1 MLPPSP
7 PGPVRAGADARALVD
22 RHVALVDRAR
32 AVVTHLDDV
41 AVAVAAWVRDDE
53 ARRVRDELSRV
64 PVGRLGETTERNLRL
79 TAVEN
84 AGYATAAD
92 FLGVRPETFDAI
104 PGVGDATA
112 RGVVAAVD
120 QLAKAA
126 VTLRPLRITLDRA
139 GLPEPREARDLLAL
153 LRRFQRVTPLVA
165 PHRRELDDYV
175 RFGGQATHDAAPA
188 RHAARMLLTL
198 PRTRRAAHAA
208 LARLQ
213 EWDERIAINDLPGI
227 VARAEAE
234 IAATDPA
241 GIALAE
247 DFARRSAEYFTTLQE
262 IVPHAAGVLAARG
275 LLPADLVARV
285 DAHPL
290 DTSLLRVALRGYQE
304 FGARFALEQGRV
316 LLGDE
321 MGLGKTMQA
330 LAAIAHLAADGHRRF
345 LVVCPASL
353 LANWEH
359 EIQLRTSLAVHRA
372 HGSGRADALAVW
384 EREGG
389 IGLTTFEGL
398 AHVPLPGTS
407 DDDPGLSPDLGR
419 VGLLVVDEAQQ
430 VKNPRAARSKLVAA
444 WAQRC
449 ARVLLMSGTPMD
461 NRLEDFLALTELL
474 QPGLAATIPKHLGLV
489 GPEAFRHAVAH
500 VYLRRNQ
507 SDVLVELPGIVASD
521 DWVELREPEER
532 AYRAAVEAG
541 NLMAMRQAAWHPT
554 AGESPAKLDRLLD
567 LVDEALDEGHSVL
580 VFSYFRTTLDL
591 VSATLAAR
599 GVAVH
604 GPLTGDVPV
613 ARRGELVDAFTSDD
627 TAVLVAQISV
637 GGTGLNLQAASVVV
651 LCEPQLTPTLED
663 QAIARAHRMGQ
674 VRPVRAHRLLGSDG
688 VDERIVEI
696 LGRKREVFDD
706 YVRVSSLA
714 QAAVGSIDV
723 ARGDLAREVV
733 AAEQARLGYGPWW
746 DELNEPSPPTLSPD
760 QPESPQLPLR
770 YRAPE

>member
-1 MLPPSP
+1 MIDPAPGGP
-7 PGPVRAGADARALVD
+7 APVRPGPEARELVD
-22 RHVALVDRAR
+22 RHAALVARAR
-32 AVVTHLDDV
+32 AIVEHVDDV
-41 AVAVAAWVRDDE
+41 AVAVAAWVRADE
-53 ARRVRDELSRV
+53 QRRIREELGHV
-64 PVGRLGETTERNLRL
+64 PVGRLGETTDRNLRL
-79 TAVEN
+79 TAVQA

-92 FLGVRPETFDAI
+92 LLGVDTATLDAI

-153 LRRFQRVTPLVA
+153 LRRFQRVSPLVA
-165 PHRRELDDYV
+165 PHRRALDDYV
-175 RFGGQATHDAAPA
+175 RFGGRAADDAAPA
-188 RHAARMLLTL
+188 RHTARMLFTL
-198 PRTRRAAHAA
+198 PRTRRTTHAA

-213 EWDERIAINDLPGI
+213 EWDERLATSDLPGV
-227 VARAEAE
+227 VARAESE
-234 IAATDPA
+234 IAVTDPA
-241 GIALAE
+241 GLALAE
-247 DFARRSAEYFTTLQE
+247 DFARRSVEYFTTLQE
-262 IVPHAAGVLAARG
+262 IVPQAVDVLATRG

-285 DAHPL
+285 EAHPL
-290 DTSLLRVALRGYQE
+290 DTALLRVALRGYQE

-359 EIQLRTSLAVHRA
+359 EVHDRSTLAVHRI
-372 HGSGRADALAVW
+372 HGAGRADALAAW

-389 IGLTTFEGL
+389 VGLTTFEGL
-398 AHVPLPGTS
+398 AHVPLDGS
-407 DDDPGLSPDLGR
+407 ARLDDDAPSESAGAAGLGR

-430 VKNPRAARSKLVAA
+430 VKNPKTARSRLVAA

-461 NRLEDFLALTELL
+461 NRLEDFLTLVEMLH
-474 QPGLAATIPKHLGLV
+474 PGLSASMPSHLGLV
-489 GPEAFRHAVAH
+489 GPEAFRSAVAH

-507 SDVLVELPGIVASD
+507 ADVLVELPGVVASD
-521 DWVELREPEER
+521 DWVDLGASEEAHYRETV
-532 AYRAAVEAG
+532 ASG
-541 NLMAMRQAAWHPT
+541 NLMAMRQAAWHS
-554 AGESPAKLDRLLD
+554 AGAPPAKLDRLLEI
-567 LVDEALDEGHSVL
+567 VEEATGEGRSVL
-580 VFSYFRTTLDL
+580 VFSYFR
-591 VSATLAAR
+591 ATLNLVASALATR
-599 GVAVH
+599 GEQVH

-613 ARRGELVDAFTSDD
+613 ARRGELVDAFTADA

-674 VRPVRAHRLLGSDG
+674 VRPVRVHRLLGADG

-696 LGRKREVFDD
+696 LDGKREVFDD

-714 QAAVGSIDV
+714 QAAVGSTDV

-746 DELNEPSPPTLSPD
+746 DELSTT
-760 QPESPQLPLR
+760 
-770 YRAPE
+770 

>member
-1 MLPPSP
+1 MSSTAPSLRAP
-7 PGPVRAGADARALVD
+7 LRRGPEARALID
-22 RHVALVDRAR
+22 RHAALVARAR
-32 AVVTHLDDV
+32 AVVTHVDDV

-53 ARRVRDELSRV
+53 ARRVRDELGRV

-92 FLGVRPETFDAI
+92 LLGVGPETLDAI

-126 VTLRPLRITLDRA
+126 VALRPLRITLDRA

-153 LRRFQRVTPLVA
+153 LRRFQRVSPLVA
-165 PHRRELDDYV
+165 PHRRALDDYV
-175 RFGGQATHDAAPA
+175 RFGGRATVDAVPA
-188 RHAARMLLTL
+188 RHAARMILTL

-213 EWDERIAINDLPGI
+213 EWDERLATSDLPGVI
-227 VARAEAE
+227 ARAESE
-234 IAATDPA
+234 IAFADPA

-262 IVPHAAGVLAARG
+262 IVPQAVDVLATRG

-285 DAHPL
+285 EAHPL

-330 LAAIAHLAADGHRRF
+330 LAVIAHLAADGHRRF

-359 EIQLRTSLAVHRA
+359 EVRGRSTLAVHRI
-372 HGSGRADALAVW
+372 HGAGRADALAEW

-389 IGLTTFEGL
+389 VGLTTFEGL
-398 AHVPLPGTS
+398 ARVPLDGSMTSVPDAGAPG
-407 DDDPGLSPDLGR
+407 LGR

-430 VKNPRAARSKLVAA
+430 VKNPKAARSKLVAA

-461 NRLEDFLALTELL
+461 NRLEDFLALVEMLH
-474 QPGLAATIPKHLGLV
+474 PGLSAWIPSHLGLV
-489 GPEAFRHAVAH
+489 GPEAFRSAVAH

-507 SDVLVELPGIVASD
+507 SDVLVELPGVVASD
-521 DWVELREPEER
+521 DWIELGAPEE
-532 AYRAAVEAG
+532 AHYRETVASG
-541 NLMAMRQAAWHPT
+541 NLMAMRQAAWHS
-554 AGESPAKLDRLLD
+554 AGAPPAKLDRLLEI
-567 LVDEALDEGHSVL
+567 VDEATGEGRSVL
-580 VFSYFRTTLDL
+580 VFSYFRATLDL
-591 VSATLAAR
+591 IASALATR
-599 GVAVH
+599 GAAVH

-613 ARRGELVDAFTSDD
+613 PRRGELVDAFTADAA
-627 TAVLVAQISV
+627 AVLVAQISV

-663 QAIARAHRMGQ
+663 QAVARAHRMGQ
-674 VRPVRAHRLLGSDG
+674 VRPVRVHRLLGADG

-696 LGRKREVFDD
+696 LDGKREVFDE

-714 QAAVGSIDV
+714 QAAVGSTDV

-746 DELNEPSPPTLSPD
+746 DELGSSSSDELAGPG
-760 QPESPQLPLR
+760 
-770 YRAPE
+770 

>member
-7 PGPVRAGADARALVD
+7 PGPVRPGADARALVD
-22 RHVALVDRAR
+22 RHVTLVDRAR
-32 AVVTHLDDV
+32 AVVTHVDDV

-53 ARRVRDELSRV
+53 ARRIRDELGRV

-92 FLGVRPETFDAI
+92 LLGVRPETLDAI

-153 LRRFQRVTPLVA
+153 LRRFQRVSPLVA

-213 EWDERIAINDLPGI
+213 EWDERIAINDLPG
-227 VARAEAE
+227 VLARAEAE
-234 IAATDPA
+234 IVATDPA
-241 GIALAE
+241 GVTLAE
-247 DFARRSAEYFTTLQE
+247 DFARRSAEYFTTLQA

-304 FGARFALEQGRV
+304 FGTRFALEQGRV

-321 MGLGKTMQA
+321 MGLGKTVQA

-359 EIQLRTSLAVHRA
+359 EVRSRTALPAHRI
-372 HGSGRADALAVW
+372 HGTSRADALAAW
-384 EREGG
+384 ERDGG

-398 AHVPLPGTS
+398 AHVPLDATEHA
-407 DDDPGLSPDLGR
+407 PDLAR
-419 VGLLVVDEAQQ
+419 VGLLVIDEAQQ
-430 VKNPRAARSKLVAA
+430 VKNPRAARSKLAA
-444 WAQRC
+444 RWARSC

-461 NRLEDFLALTELL
+461 NRLDDFLALVEIL
-474 QPGLAATIPKHLGLV
+474 QPGLSASIPGHLGLV
-489 GPEAFRHAVAH
+489 GPEAFRRAVAH

-507 SDVLVELPGIVASD
+507 ADVLVELPDVVASD
-521 DWVELREPEER
+521 DWVELGAPEER

-541 NLMAMRQAAWHPT
+541 NLMAMRQAAWHASGT
-554 AGESPAKLDRLLD
+554 TPAKLARLLEI
-567 LVDEALDEGHSVL
+567 VDEATDEGRSVL
-580 VFSYFRTTLDL
+580 VFSYFRATLDL
-591 VSATLAAR
+591 VATTLAAR
-599 GVAVH
+599 GIAVH

-613 ARRGELVDAFTSDD
+613 SRRGALVDGFSADD
-627 TAVLVAQISV
+627 ASVLVSQISV

-651 LCEPQLTPTLED
+651 LCEPQLTPSLED
-663 QAIARAHRMGQ
+663 QAVARAHRMGQ
-674 VRPVRAHRLLGSDG
+674 VRAVRVHRLLGSGG

-696 LGRKREVFDD
+696 LAGKREVFDG

-714 QAAVGSIDV
+714 QAAVASTDV

-746 DELNEPSPPTLSPD
+746 DELEPTAQSG
-760 QPESPQLPLR
+760 
-770 YRAPE
+770 

>member
-1 MLPPSP
+1 MTSP
-7 PGPVRAGADARALVD
+7 ALGGPAPVRPGPEARALID
-22 RHVALVDRAR
+22 RHAALVARAR
-32 AVVTHLDDV
+32 AVVDHVDDV
-41 AVAVAAWVRDDE
+41 AVAVAAWVRADE
-53 ARRVRDELSRV
+53 QRRIREELGHV
-64 PVGRLGETTERNLRL
+64 PVGRLGETTDRNLRL
-79 TAVEN
+79 TAVQA

-92 FLGVRPETFDAI
+92 LLGVDAVTLDAI

-153 LRRFQRVTPLVA
+153 LRRFQRVSPLVA
-165 PHRRELDDYV
+165 PHRRALDDYV
-175 RFGGQATHDAAPA
+175 RFGGQATADATPA
-188 RHAARMLLTL
+188 RHAARMLFTL
-198 PRTRRAAHAA
+198 PSTRRTTRTA
-208 LARLQ
+208 LDRLQ
-213 EWDERIAINDLPGI
+213 EWDERLATADLPGV

-234 IAATDPA
+234 IAVTDPA
-241 GIALAE
+241 GLALAE

-262 IVPHAAGVLAARG
+262 IVPQAVDVLATRG

-285 DAHPL
+285 EAHPL

-353 LANWEH
+353 LTNWEH
-359 EIQLRTSLAVHRA
+359 EVRDRSTLAVHRI
-372 HGSGRADALAVW
+372 HGAGRADALAAW

-389 IGLTTFEGL
+389 VGLTTFEGL
-398 AHVPLPGTS
+398 AHVPLDSIVPLGDDAPLDGSVPSGTNDVAPG
-407 DDDPGLSPDLGR
+407 LGR

-430 VKNPRAARSKLVAA
+430 VKNPKAARSKLVAA
-444 WAQRC
+444 WARRC

-461 NRLEDFLALTELL
+461 NRLEDFLALVEMLH
-474 QPGLAATIPKHLGLV
+474 PGLSASMPSHLGLV
-489 GPEAFRHAVAH
+489 GPEAFRSAVAH

-507 SDVLVELPGIVASD
+507 ADVLVELPGVVASD
-521 DWVELREPEER
+521 DWVDLGAPEEAR
-532 AYRAAVEAG
+532 YRETVASG
-541 NLMAMRQAAWHPT
+541 NLMAMRQAAWHS
-554 AGESPAKLDRLLD
+554 AGAPPAKLDRLLEI
-567 LVDEALDEGHSVL
+567 VDEARDEGRSVL
-580 VFSYFRTTLDL
+580 VFSFFRATLDL
-591 VSATLAAR
+591 VTSALAAR
-599 GVAVH
+599 GAQVH

-613 ARRGELVDAFTSDD
+613 ARRGELVDAFTADA

-674 VRPVRAHRLLGSDG
+674 VRPVRVHRLLGADG

-696 LGRKREVFDD
+696 LDGKREVFDE

-714 QAAVGSIDV
+714 QAAVGSTDV

-746 DELNEPSPPTLSPD
+746 DELDTP
-760 QPESPQLPLR
+760 
-770 YRAPE
+770 